1 MLERSLTGRRDSYLS
16 RPDNREMAFN
26 KGDRI
31 VRLLAELRLFQLSGR
46 GLTTRELADRMGI
59 SQRSAQRDIHALELE
74 LEVPFFQDEGR
85 WLVEAGYFLA
95 PISFTLQEAVGLL
108 LSARLM
114 LRHADKGDQFTAS
127 AYEKLASTLPDA
139 IRAAVIETARGLAG
153 KPADA
158 RYSRVLSI
166 LTSGWV
172 ERRKVRITYTMERT
186 FERTVLPL
194 LIEPTPAG
202 HSCYLI
208 ALDQKLEA
216 VRSYKVERISE
227 AVLLDE
233 HFEPPA
239 DFSPSRHLGGAW
251 GIWSSEGEPVTVELC
266 FAAPVARRVKET
278 NWHPTQRLTELP
290 DGRLLLRFEVNSWIE
305 LRHWVLGWGEA
316 VEVMRPAELR
326 NSIRMTVAALGRL
339 YGTAVAPPRR
349 SGAHT
354 HRDVAARKPR

>member
-1 MLERSLTGRRDSYLS
+1 MGFE
-16 RPDNREMAFN
+16 

-31 VRLLAELRLFQLSGR
+31 VRLLAELRLFQLATR
-46 GLTTRELADRMGI
+46 GLTTRELAERMNI

-74 LEVPFFQDEGR
+74 LKVPFYQDEGR
-85 WLVEAGYFLA
+85 WVVQDGYFLA
-95 PISFTLQEAVGLL
+95 PISFTLQESVGLL

-127 AYEKLASTLPDA
+127 AYEKLAATLPEA
-139 IRAAVIETARGLAG
+139 IRGAVVETARGLAD

-166 LTSGWV
+166 LTTGWV

-194 LIEPTPAG
+194 FLEPTPAG

-216 VRSYKVERISE
+216 VRSYKVERIAD

-233 HFEPPA
+233 HFQPPA
-239 DFSPSRHLGGAW
+239 DFSPGRHLGGAW
-251 GIWSSEGEPVTVELC
+251 GIWSSDGEPVTVELV
-266 FAAPVARRVKET
+266 FAAAVARRVRET
-278 NWHPTQRLTELP
+278 NWHPTQRLTDLP
-290 DGRLLLRFEVNSWIE
+290 DGRVQLLLEVNSWLE

-316 VEVMRPAELR
+316 VEVVRPAELR
-326 NSIRMTVAALGRL
+326 NSIRSVVTAMSRV
-339 YGTAVAPPRR
+339 YGTSPASPRR
-349 SGAHT
+349 AAAHT
-354 HRDVAARKPR
+354 QRDAAPRPAR

>member
-1 MLERSLTGRRDSYLS
+1 MLERSVTGSDDSYLS
-16 RPDNREMAFN
+16 RLDNPEMGFE

-31 VRLLAELRLFQLSGR
+31 VRLLAELRLFQLAPQ
-46 GLTTRELADRMGI
+46 GLTSRELAGRMNI
-59 SQRSAQRDIHALELE
+59 SQRSAQRDIHALEIE
-74 LEVPFFQDEGR
+74 LEVPFYQDESR
-85 WLVEAGYFLA
+85 WVVQKGYFLA

-127 AYEKLASTLPDA
+127 AYEKLAGTLPEA
-139 IRAAVIETARGLAG
+139 IRGAVAETARGLAD

-194 LIEPTPAG
+194 FIEPTPAG

-216 VRSYKVERISE
+216 VRSYKVERIAD
-227 AVLLDE
+227 AVLLEE

-251 GIWSSEGEPVTVELC
+251 GIWSSDGEPVPVELV
-266 FAAPVARRVKET
+266 FAAAVARRVRET
-278 NWHPTQRLTELP
+278 NWHPSQRLTDLP
-290 DGRLLLRFEVNSWIE
+290 DGRVQIHLEVSSWLE

-316 VEVMRPAELR
+316 VEVIRPAELR
-326 NSIRMTVAALGRL
+326 NSIRSAVTAMSRL
-339 YGTAVAPPRR
+339 YGIAPVSSRR
-349 SGAHT
+349 APAHT
-354 HRDVAARKPR
+354 LRDAAARPAR